1 MLLDFGILKLK
12 EGDQY
17 VSPVGRERAWLLIKG
32 TVTFIWE
39 GEKETVTR
47 NSCFDE
53 APYVLHVSKDAE
65 VVIKTE
71 TECEICVEQVDNSNS
86 FDAKLYTP
94 DDIRFTVKD
103 NALYA
108 IVLGWPY
115 REECKISTLRK
126 SLLQVEDE
134 RETNFIHLITEED
147 IKYIKMLGV
156 DKDLN
161 WTLDD
166 NGLSIEVPDKKPCD
180 YAVTYKIKWN

>member
-1 MLLDFGILKLK
+1 M
-12 EGDQY
+12 
-17 VSPVGRERAWLLIKG
+17 
-32 TVTFIWE
+32 
-39 GEKETVTR
+39 
-47 NSCFDE
+47 
-53 APYVLHVSKDAE
+53 
-65 VVIKTE
+65 
-71 TECEICVEQVDNSNS
+71 
-86 FDAKLYTP
+86 
-94 DDIRFTVKD
+94 KD

-147 IKYIKMLGV
+147 IRYIKMLGV